1 MKTRRSSFVFPR
13 ENIAQGF
20 ASREYLEYLLER
32 GADFDQITEEMLVE
46 LFASY
51 DLQIK
56 KITPCLKPLLLKM
69 DSVKNPCKISTRNKI
84 LSTYKKKIL
93 SFLIILMYHLYYRPS
108 GPGFFRAI
116 RQI

>member
-46 LFASY
+46 LFLSY

-56 KITPCLKPLLLKM
+56 KITPRLASLLLKM
-69 DSVKNPCKISTRNKI
+69 DSVKNPCKISTRNTI
-84 LSTYKKKIL
+84 LSTYKKKVL
-93 SFLIILMYHLYYRPS
+93 SSFVILMYHLYYRPS
-108 GPGFFRAI
+108 GPGFFQAI
-116 RQI
+116 GQI